1 MKSTAERKPLM
12 EITPKKVKKTQSR
25 NIILSMLLILAIPFI
40 YDKYTIDQIEDTN
53 GADSAL
59 VSFKIKDY
67 KSGDKFIAENDSVAS
82 SGFSSKKNADLK
94 QKADFDRIYYSSD
107 KFSGM
112 KVLQETEASGGV
124 TFSIISEIQEGNFE
138 IAIFHDDKGLKVL
151 RAGESEKI
159 TFGEAGVYRVI
170 IGGESAKGYVAVQR
184 DFDK

>member
-1 MKSTAERKPLM
+1 M

-82 SGFSSKKNADLK
+82 SGFSSKKNADL
-94 QKADFDRIYYSSD
+94 
-107 KFSGM
+107 
-112 KVLQETEASGGV
+112 
-124 TFSIISEIQEGNFE
+124 
-138 IAIFHDDKGLKVL
+138 
-151 RAGESEKI
+151 
-159 TFGEAGVYRVI
+159 
-170 IGGESAKGYVAVQR
+170 
-184 DFDK
+184 